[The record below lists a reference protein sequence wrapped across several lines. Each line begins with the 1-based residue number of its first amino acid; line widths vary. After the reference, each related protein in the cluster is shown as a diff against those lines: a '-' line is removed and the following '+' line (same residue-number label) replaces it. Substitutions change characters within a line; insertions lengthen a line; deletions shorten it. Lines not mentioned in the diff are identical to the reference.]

1 VAIDARN
8 GTILWSVATPDGTIA
23 PGPLAVTNGVVFAPF
38 FGHPYGVLFA
48 LESETGKILWQHQL
62 NSSVAAGVSIVDD
75 CVYLP
80 QGISIGTSSVF
91 PSVRGSIVNGFCLT

>member
-38 FGHPYGVLFA
+38 F
-48 LESETGKILWQHQL
+48 W
-62 NSSVAAGVSIVDD
+62 SSIWCSF
-75 CVYLP
+75 CP
-80 QGISIGTSSVF
+80 GIRDRQNIMATS
-91 PSVRGSIVNGFCLT
+91 TKW